1 MVYFFYIWKW
11 KLALQKTNKIPSRKL
26 TYPTLGKGKSSSKVP
41 AGRGYVNS
49 QEGRLFPILF
59 GSSTYK
65 IKRKKGIPESSVLVS
80 KRAWKFPDE
89 NPGEW
94 LRMFTYSFTI
104 KNKQMLVNTP
114 FASIRH
120 GIHHLTT
127 SWIVKSILFL
137 QQSWFSGKWSCW
149 RLNLSNWPV
158 EIMVSPHF
166 AINKSGELQEI
177 IIIQKLQISFPY
189 T

>member
-1 MVYFFYIWKW
+1 M
-11 KLALQKTNKIPSRKL
+11 
-26 TYPTLGKGKSSSKVP
+26 
-41 AGRGYVNS
+41 GYVNS
-49 QEGRLFPILF
+49 QEGRLFPIHF
-59 GSSTYK
+59 GKTTYK
-65 IKRKKGIPESSVLVS
+65 IQKKKGYPRVEFVGFQEGFVPWRIH
-80 KRAWKFPDE
+80 
-89 NPGEW
+89 GEW
-94 LRMFTYSFTI
+94 YVCLPTNLPLK
-104 KNKQMLVNTP
+104 KNNQMLVNRP

-120 GIHHLTT
+120 GIDHLAT
-127 SWIVKSILFL
+127 SWIVKSIFFL